1 MNELSEILI
10 YDNVCR
16 EAKKSGISI
25 NALEKDCGLAI
36 GSVCK
41 WNSVSPTVRSLKKVA
56 DRLGVAIEDLL
67 E

>member
-1 MNELSEILI
+1 M
-10 YDNVCR
+10 VCR
-16 EAKKSGISI
+16 EAKKSGTSI

-41 WNSVSPTVRSLKKVA
+41 WNSVSPTVRNLKKVA

>member
-1 MNELSEILI
+1 MNKLSEILI

-16 EAKKSGISI
+16 EAKKSGTSI

-41 WNSVSPTVRSLKKVA
+41 WNSVSPTVRNLKKVA